1 MLLKRLIGVIAVYNG
16 WAVQSIGYRR
26 MLPVGKPEC
35 LAENLDRWGADE
47 IMILDFGRSRQ
58 KLGPDLDLIRRLAA
72 LGLSTPLT
80 YGGGITSVDDAK
92 AAIQAGVERICI
104 DSLMH
109 DNPGLVPSLT
119 DRVGAQAIVAAF
131 PLARSGDALQWYDHR
146 RRTEVQLHDDA
157 LKPLLNGEISEAL
170 VVDWRHEGV
179 KNGFDPVLLEH
190 FAARLR
196 HVPLL
201 AYGGISEPEQI
212 RPLLGNA
219 AVAAVCVGNFLNYRE
234 HAVQEL
240 KRAVVDA
247 PLRPPVFAKEAL

>member
-1 MLLKRLIGVIAVYNG
+1 
-16 WAVQSIGYRR
+16 
-26 MLPVGKPEC
+26 
-35 LAENLDRWGADE
+35 
-47 IMILDFGRSRQ
+47 
-58 KLGPDLDLIRRLAA
+58 
-72 LGLSTPLT
+72 
-80 YGGGITSVDDAK
+80 
-92 AAIQAGVERICI
+92 
-104 DSLMH
+104 MH
-109 DNPGLVPSLT
+109 DNPGLVSSLT

-131 PLARSGDALQWYDHR
+131 PVARSGDALQWYDHR
-146 RRTEVQLHDDA
+146 QRTEVQLTDDA

-179 KNGFDPVLLEH
+179 KNGFDPVLLEPL
-190 FAARLR
+190 AARLR

-212 RPLLGNA
+212 RPLLGNP